1 MLMWSDDDQTPR
13 AFPPTREPL
22 SHLRPVPDDL
32 AGAYPDLLH
41 PEARVNIDS
50 ARAAANFKLAFE
62 AGDTNFALRAALDE
76 APLAASTWAEI
87 ACAEEL
93 FLDEFVEHCMRPRFH
108 GAPTT
113 EDGSCCWAQP
123 ALVRLLSRPPT
134 DPAIV
139 GFRRRLLAKL
149 AADAELRQR
158 FEATYL
164 ELRALR
170 EAFESDEPLAEY
182 DSRQRRFSTLAK
194 IAKTIDA
201 MAESFPEHEE
211 GLGRISAYARQVRQS
226 PGYQTLTQLLDH
238 ARELSTVEL
247 RLRVNAE
254 GYVTELEILGI
265 HEKRDNPFYRSPIV
279 RALQKFSLWIR
290 GYHASDTV
298 LLAQWFLQVFEGVQA
313 YLPPLLQ
320 LLGAME
326 FYLAALAFK
335 DHCNERG
342 LAVCFPRFVE
352 PAASDDPQASAETE
366 PFELVRLF
374 NPLLFTQDR
383 TPISCDLRF
392 DPQVS
397 ATIVTGPNSGGK
409 TRLLQSLA
417 YVHLLGQS
425 GVFAPAASARLRPA
439 SALFI
444 SLLERA
450 SVDQA
455 EGRLGTELLRIREL
469 FEQARPGV
477 LVLLDELCSGTN
489 PQEGEE
495 IFRLV
500 LSLLEQLDARV
511 FVATHFLGFART
523 LESGEG
529 SERRSF
535 LQVELGPDRL
545 PTYQFVAGVARSS
558 MAVQTAQRL
567 GVSEAQ
573 LRRLVEQRING

>member
-1 MLMWSDDDQTPR
+1 MLSDDDQTPL

-22 SHLRPVPDDL
+22 SHMRPVPEEF

-41 PEARVNIDS
+41 PQAQVNVDNPRVQ
-50 ARAAANFKLAFE
+50 ANFKLAFE
-62 AGDTNFALRAALDE
+62 AGDTNFSLAGALDE
-76 APLAASTWAEI
+76 APLAPSTWAEI

-93 FLDEFVEHCMRPRFH
+93 FLDDFVDQCMRPRFA
-108 GAPTT
+108 GAP
-113 EDGSCCWAQP
+113 EENCWSRA
-123 ALVRLLSRPPT
+123 ALVRLLSRPPA
-134 DPAIV
+134 DPAII
-139 GFRRRLLAKL
+139 GFRRRILAKL
-149 AADAELRQR
+149 AAEDELRQR
-158 FEATYL
+158 FEAVYL

-182 DSRQRRFSTLAK
+182 DSRRRRFSTLAR
-194 IAKTIDA
+194 IAKTFDA
-201 MAESFPEHEE
+201 MAEAFDEDEE
-211 GLGRISAYARQVRQS
+211 GLGRISTYARLVRES
-226 PGYQTLTQLLDH
+226 PGYESLTQLLDH

-247 RLRVNAE
+247 RLRINAE

-265 HEKRDNPFYRSPIV
+265 HEKRNNPFYRSPIG

-298 LLAQWFLQVFEGVQA
+298 LLAQWFLQVFEGVQV

-320 LLGAME
+320 LIGAME

-335 DHCNERG
+335 EHCSERG

-352 PAASDDPQASAETE
+352 PDDEA
-366 PFELVRLF
+366 FEVERLF
-374 NPLLFTQDR
+374 NPLLFTQGR
-383 TPISCDLRF
+383 TPVSCDLRF
-392 DPQVS
+392 DPRVS

-425 GVFAPAASARLRPA
+425 GMFAPAASARLRPA

-444 SLLERA
+444 SLLERQT
-450 SVDQA
+450 VDQA

-511 FVATHFLGFART
+511 FVATHFLAFART
-523 LESGEG
+523 LEHGEG

-535 LQVELGPDRL
+535 LQVELGEDRL
-545 PTYQFVAGVARSS
+545 PTYQFVTGVAGSS

-573 LRRLVEQRING
+573 LRRLVEQRLS